1 MAGFWADMFGT
12 LKSTFGIGGTTGVKL
27 KNSSGNLLVRNAA
40 DSADSELTTSKL
52 NNSGDSIVL
61 NSDAAGAGADWKI
74 TVARPTSGMTADVSL
89 TLPVDDGT
97 PGQVLSTDGSGVLSW
112 TSAGGSTASSIKVDT
127 TTLAFGST
135 SPVAMFTTGAA
146 DVIPEVEI
154 VIDTAFN
161 GAPTASVGI
170 SGNTSKYTSASALD
184 LTAAA
189 GTSFKFYPNLDA
201 QGAESLIIT
210 YSAGGATAGSARVLT
225 RFVTPS

>member
-40 DSADSELTTSKL
+40 DSADTQITTSQV
-52 NNSGDSIVL
+52 NNSGDSIVI
-61 NSDAAGAGADWKI
+61 NSDATATGADYKI
-74 TVARPTSGMTADVSL
+74 TLSRPTSGMTANYTL

-97 PGQVLSTDGSGVLSW
+97 PAQVLSTDGSGVLSW

-135 SPVAMFTTGAA
+135 SPVSMFTTGAA
-146 DVIPEVEI
+146 DIIPEVEI
-154 VIDTAFN
+154 IIDTAFN
-161 GAPTASVGI
+161 GTPTASVGI

-210 YSAGGATAGSARVLT
+210 YSAGGASAGSARVLT

>member
-12 LKSTFGIGGTTGVKL
+12 LKAKFQIGGTAGTTL

-40 DSADSELTTSKL
+40 DSADAEITTAKL

-61 NSDAAGAGADWKI
+61 NSDSTGTGADWRI
-74 TVARPTSGMTADVSL
+74 TLARPTSGMTADVAL

-97 PGQVLSTDGSGVLSW
+97 PGQVLQTDGSGALSW

-127 TTLAFGST
+127 TTLGFGST
-135 SPVAMFTTGAA
+135 SPVTMFSTGAS

-154 VIDTAFN
+154 VIDTPFD
-161 GAPTASVGI
+161 GTPTASVGI
-170 SGNTSKYTSASALD
+170 SGNTSKYTSAASLD

-210 YSAGGATAGSARVLT
+210 YSAGGASAGSARVLT